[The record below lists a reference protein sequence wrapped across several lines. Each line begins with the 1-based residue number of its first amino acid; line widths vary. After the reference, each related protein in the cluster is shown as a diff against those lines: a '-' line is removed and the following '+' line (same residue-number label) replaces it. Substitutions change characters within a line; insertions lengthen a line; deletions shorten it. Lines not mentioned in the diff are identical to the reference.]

1 MIAVTA
7 VWCVYNLYLS
17 VVSLGAFWERKQVRK
32 FHRIN
37 TSGRITAHFPRMGS
51 SHEGMVRDVSI
62 SGIGFELDVSF
73 MPREQ
78 DHVMLEVQDSH
89 GTTYHFEAKLQRVF
103 KRNGRYFCGSE
114 FIPSMVTYADIVSYV
129 FGDSQRWQDDW
140 DKKSAARGTAKM
152 LWYFLKTGLQGFVG
166 SAYPLLKATL
176 VKLWSM
182 AKTLLLT
189 PFLWEKTLAAASWC
203 VYFLYLALAGMIQLL
218 DNKKARKLQRIEA
231 SGDATIYFPRI
242 NSTVVAEL
250 MDVSLTGMGF
260 LADLPFKIRA
270 REHAT
275 IWTTRNGIQYHFPCV
290 IQRTIQR
297 GDKVLFGTEFIVDTA
312 SYSKIVRYVYGDNV
326 QMLHYVSNQALD
338 LIEQGGDA
346 ILYRLA
352 VAARAVGMVLAFIF
366 LNQDAGHLR
375 EKLDAWMKRS
385 GLLGALMKTLSPI
398 VKAVGLAL
406 SLIFLNQDRLA
417 RERQYE
423 ALRRLIPIRETPARN
438 RRMPGRKR
446 GKLRPIRA
454 FIERRN
460 PFRRIQASF
469 VRAHKKSGS

>member
-1 MIAVTA
+1 
-7 VWCVYNLYLS
+7 
-17 VVSLGAFWERKQVRK
+17 
-32 FHRIN
+32 
-37 TSGRITAHFPRMGS
+37 
-51 SHEGMVRDVSI
+51 
-62 SGIGFELDVSF
+62 
-73 MPREQ
+73 
-78 DHVMLEVQDSH
+78 MLEVQDSH

-114 FIPSMVTYADIVSYV
+114 FIPSMVSYADIVSYV

-140 DKKSAARGTAKM
+140 DKKSAARGTSKM
-152 LWYFLKTGLQGFVG
+152 LWYFLKTGVQGFVG

-176 VKLWSM
+176 VKLWNM

-203 VYFLYLALAGMIQLL
+203 VYFLYLALAAMIQLL
-218 DNKKARKLQRIEA
+218 DHKKARKLQRIEA

-242 NSTVVAEL
+242 NSTVVGQL

-275 IWTTRNGIQYHFPCV
+275 IWTTKDGIQYRFPCV

-297 GDKVLFGTEFIVDTA
+297 GDKMLFGTEFIVDTA
-312 SYSKIVRYVYGDNV
+312 SYSKIVRYVYGNNV

-346 ILYRLA
+346 IAYRLA
-352 VAARAVGMVLAFIF
+352 VAAKAVGMVLAFIF
-366 LNQDAGHLR
+366 LNQDAGPLK

-385 GLLGALMKTLSPI
+385 GLLDKDGALMKTLSPAI
-398 VKAVGLAL
+398 KVVSLAL
-406 SLIFLNQDRLA
+406 SLAFLNQDKLA
-417 RERQYE
+417 REQQYE
-423 ALRRLIPIRETPARN
+423 ALLRLISIHGTSAHN

-446 GKLRPIRA
+446 GRLRLIRA

-460 PFRRIQASF
+460 PFRRAQASF
-469 VRAHKKSGS
+469 VRAYKKSGS